1 MKTLRAIVFCGLL
14 VHLIPATAGVEMFDF
29 SGNVSEERYMALIA
43 QLRCLVCQN
52 QSLADSDAELA
63 HDLRVE
69 VYEHMQQGQS
79 DKQVVDFLVSRYGDF
94 VLYKPPVKP
103 STYLLWYGP
112 FVLLAI
118 GLFLLVRNIRQRDR
132 QRRADDG
139 LSHEEQARIDA
150 LLDDRNGRENGR

>member
-1 MKTLRAIVFCGLL
+1 MKTMRLL
-14 VHLIPATAGVEMFDF
+14 VMACLCLRLLPAVAGVEMFDF
-29 SGNVSEERYMALIA
+29 SGNVNEQRYMTLIS

-52 QSLADSDAELA
+52 QTLADSDAELA

-79 DKQVVDFLVSRYGDF
+79 DQQVIDFLVSRYGDF

-112 FVLLAI
+112 FVLLAL
-118 GLFLLVRNIRQRDR
+118 GLLLLVKNIRQRGR
-132 QRRADDG
+132 QSDTTF
-139 LSHEEQARIDA
+139 SQEEQARINA
-150 LLDDRNGRENGR
+150 LLGKDKDEERG

>member
-1 MKTLRAIVFCGLL
+1 MKIVRMLIVGCLCLRLL
-14 VHLIPATAGVEMFDF
+14 PAVAGVEMFDF
-29 SGNVSEERYMALIA
+29 SGNVDKQRYMALIS

-52 QSLADSDAELA
+52 QTLADSDAELA

-112 FVLLAI
+112 FVLLAV
-118 GLFLLVRNIRQRDR
+118 GLILLVKNIRQRGR
-132 QRRADDG
+132 QSDTTF
-139 LSHEEQARIDA
+139 SQEEQARINA
-150 LLDDRNGRENGR
+150 LLGKDKDEERG